1 MITKMKKLT
10 FLIYHK
16 EYEQFLQSIRD
27 LGVVHVAEKALGTAE
42 NTELQESIRLSNRYA
57 STIKFLQSLNVELKE
72 QKGDAARGEKA
83 LEEVEALQLEKTQL
97 QHQLQACDKERAA
110 LEVWGD
116 FEPASVYRLQ
126 DAGYQVDF
134 YICSEKNFNEE
145 WLEAYH
151 ATEINRI
158 GSRIYFITIT
168 KKGSLPE
175 LEVESAKLPVM
186 SLSQLTAR
194 CEGMEQQIKEVDD
207 KLAAIAGEKLL
218 SLQAAQANVHS
229 QIEFSKVVLNTEQAA
244 DNKLMLLQGWA
255 PATQISEIT
264 NFLNQQEVYFEI
276 ADPTPEDNVPI
287 QLNNKGFFRLF
298 EPIMKLYMLPKYNEL
313 DLTPFFAPFFMLFFG
328 LCLGDSGYGLFM
340 VLGVTVYRML
350 AKNISASMKPILTL
364 VQILGAST
372 FFCGMLTGTFF
383 GFNLYGND
391 IPFFNKMRDLF
402 FLDNQWMFNL
412 SLILGAVQIIF
423 GMVLKAANQT
433 IQFGF
438 KYALSTVGW
447 IIVLVSTALAFLLGD
462 VMPMG
467 GTAHL
472 VILGIAGVLIFLFNS
487 PGKNIFLNIGLGLWD
502 SYNMATGLLGDIL
515 SYVRL
520 FALGL
525 SGGILA
531 SVFNSLAAGMSP
543 DNAIAGPIVMVLI
556 FLIGHSINMFMN
568 ILGAMVHPMRLTF
581 VEFFKNS
588 GYEGG
593 GKEYKP
599 FKNRR
604 IMEMNLLIAYV
615 GIAIMVGLSGIG
627 SAYGVTIAGNASIGA
642 LKKNDSAFGNFLVLT
657 ALPGTQGLYGFAGY
671 FMFQSIFGVLTP
683 AITGI
688 QAAAVLGSGIALGLV
703 ALFSAIRQGQVCANG
718 IAAIGQGHNV
728 FGNTLILAVF
738 PELYAIVALAATFLM
753 GSALVA

>member
-27 LGVVHVAEKALGTAE
+27 LGVVHVAEKAQGTAE

-255 PATQISEIT
+255 PATQIPEIT
-264 NFLNQQEVYFEI
+264 DFLYQQE
-276 ADPTPEDNVPI
+276 
-287 QLNNKGFFRLF
+287 
-298 EPIMKLYMLPKYNEL
+298 

-423 GMVLKAANQT
+423 GMGLKAANQT

-543 DNAIAGPIVMVLI
+543 D
-556 FLIGHSINMFMN
+556 

-599 FKNRR
+599 FKN
-604 IMEMNLLIAYV
+604 
-615 GIAIMVGLSGIG
+615 
-627 SAYGVTIAGNASIGA
+627 
-642 LKKNDSAFGNFLVLT
+642 
-657 ALPGTQGLYGFAGY
+657 
-671 FMFQSIFGVLTP
+671 
-683 AITGI
+683 
-688 QAAAVLGSGIALGLV
+688 
-703 ALFSAIRQGQVCANG
+703 
-718 IAAIGQGHNV
+718 
-728 FGNTLILAVF
+728 
-738 PELYAIVALAATFLM
+738 
-753 GSALVA
+753 